1 MPAALRELVER
12 GSTVVEDRRAQ
23 DVADALPSGIDRVV
37 FWAAA
42 SDPELT
48 RVANACARRESSARR
63 QVIAFVAGEAGAA
76 AGLEIPP
83 GELYVWPRDEDRLKL
98 AFLTGA

>member
-12 GSTVVEDRRAQ
+12 GSTAVEDRSAREMP
-23 DVADALPSGIDRVV
+23 DPLPSGIDRVV

-63 QVIAFVAGEAGAA
+63 QVVVFVAGEAGAA
-76 AGLEIPP
+76 AGVEIPE